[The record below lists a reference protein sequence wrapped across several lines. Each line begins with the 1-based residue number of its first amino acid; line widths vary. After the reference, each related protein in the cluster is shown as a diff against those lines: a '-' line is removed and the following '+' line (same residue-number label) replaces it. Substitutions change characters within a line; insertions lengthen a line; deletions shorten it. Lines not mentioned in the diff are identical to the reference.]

1 MKKLLEPHRFDPVT
15 WKHAVAATLAVVA
28 IGALDPALAQ
38 QGLGLRAGV
47 SADPDQFYVGGH
59 YVTAPLVDRLRF
71 QPNVEVGIGDDLT
84 LVAFNVEF
92 GFWTRLNRDWQVY
105 AGGGP
110 ALNLYDSD
118 RYDEADTEPGFILLV
133 GFQQRRGLFFEFKVG
148 LIDSPEI
155 KLGVGYTF
163 P

>member
-1 MKKLLEPHRFDPVT
+1 MKKLLEARRCGLTPWRLAAMATIT
-15 WKHAVAATLAVVA
+15 WLAS
-28 IGALDPALAQ
+28 GAPGPAEAQ
-38 QGLGLRAGV
+38 QGLGVRAGV
-47 SADPDQFYVGGH
+47 GADPDQFYVGGH

-92 GFWTRLNRDWQVY
+92 GYWTRLNRDWQIY

-118 RYDEADTEPGFILLV
+118 RFDETEAEPGFNLLV
-133 GFQQRRGLFFEFKVG
+133 GFQQRKGLFFEFKVG

-163 P
+163 R